1 MLYRFSILFVL
12 LFTIENIMYGQVKYI
27 AEYGDENVFLG
38 DNKIP
43 REKPFSLLYF
53 HFKGCPGCEK
63 MDQTTFKDSAVVTF
77 MKIHFHSYSINTLSK
92 EGQEIRKLFG
102 VGPQPDIIII
112 DTNKNVVHR
121 ILGALSPTDFL
132 KQLQYAISPDKS
144 LKQQKNAAKEKE
156 KDHIFMEW
164 YVRNLDIAGELDSLT
179 ITKAFNAF
187 PENTYSDSLFVNF
200 FFDFCMYEK
209 RPRLSFQSKPYQF
222 FVNNP
227 ELLYNSFDSSDVA
240 YRFCS
245 IAEPHLTSALQRK
258 DEKAYLEAQKV
269 ITKHWRDNVY
279 YIKNGK
285 DEPASGIQFNY
296 YKPLTLER
304 DYQYYFKKDTVTYN
318 RLEQEYFDKI
328 KGEYQS
334 LYLSALILDIS
345 RPVEKEVL
353 TRKMKYVDFGLESNK
368 STQLY
373 TLKSALLYL
382 SGNKEQATNYFN
394 KIKVKDLADD
404 MFSTKLYTQL
414 TKKLG
419 ATKSKKKGRK

>member
-1 MLYRFSILFVL
+1 MLYRFSLLSACLFTALCCFAQQKLSVIFEDEKVL
-12 LFTIENIMYGQVKYI
+12 LK
-27 AEYGDENVFLG
+27 DS
-38 DNKIP
+38 IP
-43 REKPFSLLYF
+43 SEKPFSMLYF

-77 MKIHFHSYSINTLSK
+77 MKVHFHSYSINTLSK
-92 EGQEIRKLFG
+92 EGQEIRKMFG

-156 KDHIFMEW
+156 KDYIFMEW
-164 YVRNLDIAGELDSLT
+164 HVRNLDIAGELDSLT
-179 ITKAFNAF
+179 IAKAFNSF
-187 PENTYSDSLFVNF
+187 PENTYSDSLFVHF
-200 FFDFCMYEK
+200 FFDFCMYDK
-209 RPRLSFQSKPYQF
+209 RPRLRFPSKPYQF

-258 DEKAYLEAQKV
+258 DEKVYLEAQKV

-285 DEPASGIQFNY
+285 GEPASGILFSY

-304 DYQYYFKKDTVTYN
+304 DYQYYFKKDTMAYN

-328 KGEYQS
+328 KDDYQA
-334 LYLSALILDIS
+334 LFLSALVLDLS

-353 TRKMKYVDFGLESNK
+353 VRKLKYVDYGLQSDK

-373 TLKSALLYL
+373 MVKSALLYL
-382 SGNKEQATNYFN
+382 SGDKTESTQYFN
-394 KIKVKDLADD
+394 KVKEKDLADD
-404 MFSTKLYTQL
+404 MFSTRLYSQL
-414 TKKLG
+414 IKKLDV
-419 ATKSKKKGRK
+419 KNKKPRKKN

>member
-1 MLYRFSILFVL
+1 MFCRFSLLSLYVFTALCCLAQQKYSVKFEDEKVL
-12 LFTIENIMYGQVKYI
+12 LK
-27 AEYGDENVFLG
+27 DS
-38 DNKIP
+38 IP
-43 REKPFSLLYF
+43 AGKPFSMLYF

-63 MDQTTFKDSAVVTF
+63 MDQTTFTDSAVVTF
-77 MKIHFHSYSINTLSK
+77 MKLNFHSYSVNTLSK
-92 EGQEIRKLFG
+92 EGQEIRKRFN

-121 ILGALSPTDFL
+121 ILGALSPSDFL
-132 KQLQYAISPDKS
+132 KQLQYAVSPDKS

-156 KDHIFMEW
+156 KDYIFMEW
-164 YVRNLDIAGELDSLT
+164 HVRNLDIAGELDSLT

-200 FFDFCMYEK
+200 FFDFCMYGK

-222 FVNNP
+222 FVSNP
-227 ELLYNSFDSSDVA
+227 GLLYNSFDSSDVA

-245 IAEPHLTSALQRK
+245 IAEPHVTSALKRG
-258 DEKAYLEAQKV
+258 DEKAYLEAQNV
-269 ITKHWRDNVY
+269 IASHWKDNVY
-279 YIKNGK
+279 YIRDGK

-353 TRKMKYVDFGLESNK
+353 TRKMKYVDYGLESNK

-382 SGNKEQATNYFN
+382 CGDKDRATDYFN

-404 MFSTKLYTQL
+404 MFSAKLYAQL
-414 TKKLG
+414 TKRLG
-419 ATKSKKKGRK
+419 TRKPGKNDP